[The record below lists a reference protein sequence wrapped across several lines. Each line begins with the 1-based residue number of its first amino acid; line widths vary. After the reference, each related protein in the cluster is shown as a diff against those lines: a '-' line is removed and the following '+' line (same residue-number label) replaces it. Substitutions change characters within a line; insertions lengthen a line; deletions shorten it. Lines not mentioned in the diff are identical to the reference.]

1 MREDYA
7 DDPQLLEYASRVLS
21 DYELHAPEDFVSCD
35 PVQWWAK
42 RQSQFY
48 DVYPLARDI
57 LAIPG
62 SAVEPE
68 RIFPLGAT
76 QFRFVEQVLIP
87 LGLGCWLNR
96 GVVSAL
102 HRSVLMAFVLFS

>member
-1 MREDYA
+1 MNFMRRYEQKERVDI
-7 DDPQLLEYASRVLS
+7 DHLLKLPQ
-21 DYELHAPEDFVSCD
+21 EDFVSCD